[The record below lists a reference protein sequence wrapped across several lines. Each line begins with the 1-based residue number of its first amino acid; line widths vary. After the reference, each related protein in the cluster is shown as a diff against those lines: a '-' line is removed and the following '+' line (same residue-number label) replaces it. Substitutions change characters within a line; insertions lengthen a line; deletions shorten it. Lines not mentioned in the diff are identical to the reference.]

1 MGVESALCE
10 RHQRLV
16 LPPPPFACALSA
28 GHGKFVRDPWAEV
41 HMSHAAKSLEESAAR
56 SDAQGAGGGLP
67 SGSASGAGRAAG
79 VGEGMT
85 KQGSGASCQEMSH
98 GSLSKDGEEGA
109 AWLDAAPTT
118 VGGEQEERVEG
129 LMLWLHQANRM
140 FGKKPIREHEV
151 TESGRERHKELAMLR
166 GACPAPPC
174 APPTHGGTGPES
186 PALVQRGAAS
196 PASSRSSRSSPVFPA
211 MTQVAS
217 PTLMSLN
224 PPAKAPLV
232 TFLGSTHTIIISQ
245 RQHTGGA
252 GGGMSSDGHSHDDSK
267 NIERED
273 FLMYRD
279 SMPSAALASAKSP
292 ATPLSHPASHP
303 AVQSLLTLAEGLFSS
318 PQSHSQEI
326 AAQEMVQAEAVDVWE
341 HHVLPK
347 WDTARHDAEV
357 LALWRKGL
365 PPRVRRRVWQL
376 AIGNE
381 LHITADD
388 FRRCLALANY
398 VAASGVEAS
407 GPDTRR
413 RRPSARCVC
422 VNVCVRACVHMCVRC
437 HHVQWWHTGASRQA
451 GRAVPAWQRGFCVAT
466 Q

>member
-1 MGVESALCE
+1 MHALLC
-10 RHQRLV
+10 
-16 LPPPPFACALSA
+16 A

-41 HMSHAAKSLEESAAR
+41 LMPHAANALEDSAAR
-56 SDAQGAGGGLP
+56 SDVQGAGGVGGGLQG
-67 SGSASGAGRAAG
+67 GSASGAGRAAG
-79 VGEGMT
+79 VVGGGEGIT
-85 KQGSGASCQEMSH
+85 KHGSGASCPEKSH
-98 GSLSKDGEEGA
+98 GSLSKEGGEGA
-109 AWLDAAPTT
+109 AWLDAPPTT
-118 VGGEQEERVEG
+118 VGGEQEERVEGGG

-166 GACPAPPC
+166 GACPAPPY
-174 APPTHGGTGPES
+174 APPTRGGTGPES
-186 PALVQRGAAS
+186 PALVPIGASS
-196 PASSRSSRSSPVFPA
+196 PASLRTSRSSPVFPA
-211 MTQVAS
+211 MTQGAS

-232 TFLGSTHTIIISQ
+232 TFLGSTHTIVISQ

-252 GGGMSSDGHSHDDSK
+252 GGGRSSDGHSNDDIK
-267 NIERED
+267 NMERED
-273 FLMYRD
+273 YLVYRD
-279 SMPSAALASAKSP
+279 IMPSAALASAKSP

-422 VNVCVRACVHMCVRC
+422 ECVCVRA
-437 HHVQWWHTGASRQA
+437 HVCKLPPRSVVAHRSKQASRA
-451 GRAVPAWQRGFCVAT
+451 RCARMARVFVSPPSDDIA
-466 Q
+466 